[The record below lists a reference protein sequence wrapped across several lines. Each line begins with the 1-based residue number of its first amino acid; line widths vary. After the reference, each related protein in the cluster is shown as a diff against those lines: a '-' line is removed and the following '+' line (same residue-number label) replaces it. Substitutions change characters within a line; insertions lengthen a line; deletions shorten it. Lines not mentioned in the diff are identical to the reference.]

1 MKVKISYDENFKVT
15 GIGQNGMYET
25 DEEYILLDI
34 TDQDFEH
41 LLETPFNT
49 LYIDKETKN
58 VCSTSTIDQCDEVE
72 TVTLEGLKEE
82 NEDLKQRLSSI
93 EKMLSEVLNNKQ

>member
-1 MKVKISYDENFKVT
+1 MLVKISYDENFKVT

-25 DEEYILLDI
+25 DEKFVLIEI
-34 TDQDFEH
+34 TEQDFEH

-72 TVTLEGLKEE
+72 TVTLEGLKKE
-82 NEDLKQRLSSI
+82 NEDLKQRLASI
-93 EKMLSEVLNNKQ
+93 EKMLSEVLKQ